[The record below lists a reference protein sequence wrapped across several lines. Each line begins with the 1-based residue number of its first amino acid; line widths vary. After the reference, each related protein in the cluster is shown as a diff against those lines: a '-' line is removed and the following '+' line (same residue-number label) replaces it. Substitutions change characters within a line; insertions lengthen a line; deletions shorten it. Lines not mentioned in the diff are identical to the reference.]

1 MSLQLEINDYSN
13 IKELALKGALNSATS
28 KEAEEKLKQLILGGN
43 KVLLVNLSELEYISS
58 AGLRILLVANKL
70 IKKHEGSLRI
80 HSLQKIVR
88 EVFEISGFDMIFEIY
103 EDRNT
108 ALNINP
114 T

>member
-1 MSLQLEINDYSN
+1 MALQLEISDFNN
-13 IKELALKGALNSATS
+13 IKELALQGALNSATA

-43 KVLLVNLSELEYISS
+43 KVLLVNLSELDYISS

-70 IKKHEGSLRI
+70 IKKHDGSLRI

-103 EDRNT
+103 EDRDT
-108 ALNINP
+108 ALNSNQS
-114 T
+114 